1 MSKRLLVLIALAL
14 AAGVSA
20 AQESGLIVDAQ
31 KPRRTGTPVE
41 IAKVP
46 PEWLTPSEQND
57 YRTTPRY
64 DETMAYLRR
73 VQKTAPKQ
81 VRIESFAEAGM
92 GRDLWVVIASRD
104 GIFDPAALHRANR
117 PIVFFQNAIHAAE
130 MDGKDASLALLRDMV
145 ITRTQA

>member
-1 MSKRLLVLIALAL
+1 MIRSIVVLMTLAL
-14 AAGVSA
+14 TAGVSA

-46 PEWLTPSEQND
+46 PEWLTPSEKND

-73 VQKTAPKQ
+73 VQKAASKQ
-81 VRIESFAEAGM
+81 VRVESFGKTGM

-104 GIFDPAALHRANR
+104 GQFDPATLHRSNR
-117 PIVFFQNAIHAAE
+117 PIVLFQNAIHAGTTGAR
-130 MDGKDASLALLRDMV
+130 GIHVHPVLQR
-145 ITRTQA
+145 